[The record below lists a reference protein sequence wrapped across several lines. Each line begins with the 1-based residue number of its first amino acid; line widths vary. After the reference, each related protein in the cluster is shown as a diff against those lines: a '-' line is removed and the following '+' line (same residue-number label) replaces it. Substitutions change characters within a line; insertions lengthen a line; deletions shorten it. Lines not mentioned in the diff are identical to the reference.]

1 MNKKDVIER
10 MYLDWY
16 NNFCTI
22 ERFAEYYNLSIEQA
36 KQIIN
41 IGRKMFQWFV
51 GKMNLLKNME

>member
-10 MYLDWY
+10 LYLDWY
-16 NNFCTI
+16 NNFCTS

-41 IGRKMFQWFV
+41 IGSKMFQ
-51 GKMNLLKNME
+51 

>member
-41 IGRKMFQWFV
+41 IGSKMFQWFLQ
-51 GKMNLLKNME
+51 KANLLKDMG

>member
-1 MNKKDVIER
+1 MNKKDIIER

-36 KQIIN
+36 RQIIN
-41 IGRKMFQWFV
+41 IGSKMF
-51 GKMNLLKNME
+51 K